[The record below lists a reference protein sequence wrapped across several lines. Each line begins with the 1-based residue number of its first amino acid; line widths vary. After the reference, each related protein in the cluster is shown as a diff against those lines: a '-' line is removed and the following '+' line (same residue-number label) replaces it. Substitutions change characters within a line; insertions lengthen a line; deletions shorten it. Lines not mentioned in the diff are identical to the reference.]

1 MGFLCR
7 EKHHSAFILNKIQNA
22 PFFFFF
28 VSELTHKDSRRAL
41 MSEVNL

>member
-22 PFFFFF
+22 SSFFFFI
-28 VSELTHKDSRRAL
+28 ELTHKDSRRAP

>member
-1 MGFLCR
+1 MGFLCK

-22 PFFFFF
+22 SSFFFFF
-28 VSELTHKDSRRAL
+28 IELTHKDSRRAP